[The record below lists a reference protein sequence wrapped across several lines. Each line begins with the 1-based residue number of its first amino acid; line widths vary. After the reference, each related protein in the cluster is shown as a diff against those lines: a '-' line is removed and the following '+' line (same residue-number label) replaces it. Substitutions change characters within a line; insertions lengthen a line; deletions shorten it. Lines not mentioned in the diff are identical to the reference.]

1 MNSLCPVYTERTECQ
16 DCYKCIRECPVKA
29 IKVESGYASVVAE
42 LCISCGR
49 CVASCPNG
57 AKRVRYDRGRVVRLL
72 DSGAR
77 VIVSLAPSWVSDF
90 PDLAPGQMIAALRRL
105 GFQAVSETA
114 LGAQEVSAHLAR
126 MLPNSSGRAVL
137 STACPVIVEFVRKYR
152 PALTSNLSGLLSPA
166 LAHARL
172 LKNRFGDEIR
182 VVFVGPCIAK
192 KKEADQHPD
201 LISASLTFAELRN
214 WLRERDIAPLELTAT
229 GDDRF
234 VPEPAREGGL
244 YPIEGG
250 MITGIK
256 AQCQA
261 VNAEFMSFS
270 GLTNVL
276 RAIDGVEELR
286 SGHPVFLELLACEGG
301 CVNGPEVARC
311 GGTALKR
318 LKVIRSTEPAQ
329 ASRAPS
335 EPIENEYPPD
345 PPPNGAVISEQQI
358 RDVLRSVGKFT
369 AEDELNCGGC
379 GYDSCREF
387 AKAFT
392 IGRAERNMCVGYMR
406 QLAQKKT
413 HVLMQKMPS
422 AIVIADENLRIIEYN
437 PSFARFFGGDDPDH
451 TLEGTELS
459 ALVPFFNLF
468 RTVLAT
474 GNELPDREVR
484 FHGRVFNCSIFTIEK
499 DALVCG
505 IFRDATKP
513 TLEKEQIIQ
522 RARQVIQ
529 KNLLTVQQIA
539 YLIGENAAESE
550 ITLNSIVE
558 SFLPK
563 GGSGDES

>member
-1 MNSLCPVYTERTECQ
+1 MNALCPVYTERTECQ

-57 AKRVRYDRGRVVRLL
+57 AKKVRYDRGRVERLL
-72 DSGAR
+72 ASGAE
-77 VIVSLAPSWVSDF
+77 VVVSLAPSWASDF
-90 PDLAPGQMIAALRRL
+90 PELRPGQMIAALRLL
-105 GFQAVSETA
+105 GFHAASETA
-114 LGAQEVSAHLAR
+114 LGAQEVSAHLAQ
-126 MLPNSSGRAVL
+126 LLSEQSGRTVFSA
-137 STACPVIVEFVRKYR
+137 ACPVVVEFVRKYR
-152 PALTSNLSGLLSPA
+152 PELTPNLSGLLSPA

-172 LKNRFGDEIR
+172 LRTSLGDHIS
-182 VVFVGPCIAK
+182 VVFIGPCIAK
-192 KKEADQHPD
+192 KKEADQHPG
-201 LISASLTFAELRN
+201 LLSAALTFAELRN
-214 WLRERDIAPLELTAT
+214 WLRDREIIPAQLTEMP
-229 GDDRF
+229 GDRF
-234 VPEPAREGGL
+234 VPETAREGGL

-261 VNAEFMSFS
+261 VDAAFMSFS
-270 GLTNVL
+270 GLSNVL
-276 RAIDGVEELR
+276 SAIDGIAELR
-286 SGHPVFLELLACEGG
+286 TDHPVFLELLACGGG
-301 CVNGPEVARC
+301 CVNGPKVART
-311 GGTALKR
+311 GGTAAKR
-318 LKVIRSTEPAQ
+318 LKVIRSTPSAERPQ
-329 ASRAPS
+329 PPS
-335 EPIENEYPPD
+335 EPIESDYPPD
-345 PPPNGAVISEQQI
+345 PPPNGVAISEQQI

-369 AEDELNCGGC
+369 VEDELNCNGC

-392 IGRAERNMCVGYMR
+392 MGRAERNMCVGYMR

-422 AIVIADENLRIIEYN
+422 AIVIADENLRIVEYN
-437 PSFARFFGGDDPDH
+437 PSFSRFFAGDDPDSS
-451 TLEGTELS
+451 LEGTELS

-468 RTVLAT
+468 RMVLNS
-474 GNELPDREVR
+474 GDELPDREIR
-484 FHGRVFNCSIFTIEK
+484 FRGRVFNCSIFTIEK

-563 GGSGDES
+563 GGSGDEG